1 MQMTKYRRKP
11 IVVRAMQWR
20 NDTMLMKDV
29 LDFIGGLK
37 AGQRVGRKNGQ
48 LFITTRLGDE
58 TVSDKDYIVMESQGE
73 ISICKPDIFEATYDK
88 EEA

>member
-1 MQMTKYRRKP
+1 MQMTKYRKKP
-11 IVVRAMQWR
+11 IVVRAMQWH

-48 LFITTRLGDE
+48 LFITTRLGYE
-58 TVSDKDYIVMESQGE
+58 TVNDKDYIVIEKHGAVSV
-73 ISICKPDIFEATYDK
+73 CKPDVFEATYDK
-88 EEA
+88 EE